1 MDEEGDVASS
11 DSELQVQDPSQE
23 LSESHKN
30 AEELN
35 DDPMREYYEKE
46 TAILQWL
53 SANPGQKW
61 VDKEFATNNSQF
73 YEDTANLPS
82 WGAIFKNL

>member
-1 MDEEGDVASS
+1 
-11 DSELQVQDPSQE
+11 
-23 LSESHKN
+23 
-30 AEELN
+30 
-35 DDPMREYYEKE
+35 MREYFEKE

-61 VDKEFATNNSQF
+61 IDKEFAANNSQF
-73 YEDTANLPS
+73 YEDTANLPA